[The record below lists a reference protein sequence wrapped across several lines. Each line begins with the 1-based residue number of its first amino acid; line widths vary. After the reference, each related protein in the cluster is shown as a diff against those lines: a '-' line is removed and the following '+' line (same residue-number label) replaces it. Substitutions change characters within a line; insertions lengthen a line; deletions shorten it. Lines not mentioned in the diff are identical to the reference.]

1 MVINQNSSSPN
12 TIEKYIQNAMALAL
26 TPTASTQGTAQ
37 TSTVVAASVATA
49 ATTAVTV
56 AFGGG
61 ATTAA
66 PAEATTEVATAS
78 AVAASSFSQ
87 QTTTAAAAPAVFTGA
102 AVHQF
107 QAREAQAGLGA
118 GLVIGALLAVW

>member
-26 TPTASTQGTAQ
+26 TPTAATQGTAQ
-37 TSTVVAASVATA
+37 TSTVAAASVATA
-49 ATTAVTV
+49 ATTATV

-61 ATTAA
+61 ATTTAA
-66 PAEATTEVATAS
+66 AQATTET

-102 AVHQF
+102 AVPQF

>member
-1 MVINQNSSSPN
+1 MAMVINQNSSSPN

-26 TPTASTQGTAQ
+26 TPTASSPSTAQ
-37 TSTVVAASVATA
+37 TSTVVAAPPPPA
-49 ATTAVTV
+49 ATV

-61 ATTAA
+61 ATTAP
-66 PAEATTEVATAS
+66 PAAAS
-78 AVAASSFSQ
+78 NIPPVAASSFSQ
-87 QTTTAAAAPAVFTGA
+87 QTTAAPAAPAVFTGA
-102 AVHQF
+102 AVPQL